1 MKTKEEILEFIKDN
15 ISKLPY
21 VQIELLLD
29 IRELL
34 EKLLDKKPK

>member
-1 MKTKEEILEFIKDN
+1 MRTREEIEEYIKDN

-29 IRELL
+29 IRAILQELVS
-34 EKLLDKKPK
+34 KKK